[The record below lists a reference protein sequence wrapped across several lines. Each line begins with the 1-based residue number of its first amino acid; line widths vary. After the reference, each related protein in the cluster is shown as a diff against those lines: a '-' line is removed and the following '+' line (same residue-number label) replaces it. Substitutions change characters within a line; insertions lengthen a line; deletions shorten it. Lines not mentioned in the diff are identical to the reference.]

1 MSTNASA
8 YTNITFKPCD
18 NETCLDIGRAV
29 GIPLDDDTL
38 YFDRIYNYTMLKD
51 TLMLGRP
58 RYDRV
63 IHDDSTG
70 TFVLVD
76 NDGMLP
82 THLVLTLCKPRA
94 TKVAHGSHK
103 PIRIYINAGMRHAYI
118 LMCGPAVYS
127 TKYRYTH

>member
-1 MSTNASA
+1 MSTNGEIAPPENGPFAAA
-8 YTNITFKPCD
+8 YTNITFKPCE

-29 GIPLDDDTL
+29 GISLDDDTL

-63 IHDDSTG
+63 IQDDSTG
-70 TFVLVD
+70 AFVVFD

-82 THLVLTLCKPRA
+82 THLVLNII
-94 TKVAHGSHK
+94 VAVFNSCHPNAREWSN
-103 PIRIYINAGMRHAYI
+103 RIHC
-118 LMCGPAVYS
+118 L
-127 TKYRYTH
+127 